1 MGILFAAENMEVF
14 PLQLSQILKVLV
26 AAKTVYFGVGGGLRQ
41 FERMLSQNGL
51 NFATVEAFDEGV
63 NREIVS
69 VTL

>member
-1 MGILFAAENMEVF
+1 M
-14 PLQLSQILKVLV
+14 LV

-41 FERMLSQNGL
+41 FEGMLTQKGL
-51 NFATVEAFDEGV
+51 NFTTVKTFDEGV

>member
-1 MGILFAAENMEVF
+1 M
-14 PLQLSQILKVLV
+14 LV

-41 FERMLSQNGL
+41 FERMLSENGL
-51 NFATVEAFDEGV
+51 NFATVKAFDEGV

>member
-1 MGILFAAENMEVF
+1 M
-14 PLQLSQILKVLV
+14 LV

-41 FERMLSQNGL
+41 FERMLSQANL
-51 NFATVEAFDEGV
+51 NFATVKAFDGGV

>member
-1 MGILFAAENMEVF
+1 M
-14 PLQLSQILKVLV
+14 LV

-41 FERMLSQNGL
+41 FEGMLSRNGL
-51 NFATVEAFDEGV
+51 NFASVKAFDEGV

>member
-1 MGILFAAENMEVF
+1 M
-14 PLQLSQILKVLV
+14 LV

-41 FERMLSQNGL
+41 FEGMLSQNVL
-51 NFATVEAFDEGV
+51 NFAYVKAIDEGV

>member
-1 MGILFAAENMEVF
+1 M
-14 PLQLSQILKVLV
+14 LV

-41 FERMLSQNGL
+41 FEGMLSQNGL
-51 NFATVEAFDEGV
+51 KFATVRTFDEGV